1 MRVPSE
7 LPRQKARK
15 RRVGNRGRV
24 IIISAVALVVV
35 LFLSAQGIAGF
46 YTDYLWFDSIGF
58 TDLFIGIIAA
68 RFVLAAIFTLTFAAM
83 LFVNLV
89 VADRLAP
96 DIREPGPEE
105 QFIER
110 YQQLLGRRKVLAYL
124 GVAVLFGL
132 VAGVPV
138 SGQWNAWL
146 LFVNAKSFGISDPQF
161 GADVGFYVFRLPF
174 LSFVVDW
181 LFAALVIILVITAVA
196 HYLNGGI
203 RLQVQG
209 QRVTPQVKLHL
220 SILLAALALLRA
232 GGYWLQQYE
241 LTTST
246 RGVVDGA
253 AYTDVNAQLP
263 AIRLLALISVVAAVL
278 LIANVWRRGW
288 RLPIIA
294 VGLWAVVATIAGT
307 AYPTFV
313 QRFVVQPAESRREA
327 PFIERNIEATKAAMG
342 LSEVEE
348 IPYQVGPA
356 DLDALEAQSESLAN
370 VRLIDPDIVLP
381 TFQRLQGLR
390 SFYRFNELDVDRYE
404 VNGEMQ
410 QALVGVREL
419 NATDLPLDTWEGRH
433 LAYTHGYGA
442 AVAPASRIQANG
454 QPAFYDVS
462 PETPGPKLERP
473 ELYFGENLQSYAVV
487 NTERDE
493 ISFSGGA
500 DTTTRYEGSGGV
512 GLSSTL
518 RRAAYAIRFG
528 EWNLFGSGLINSES
542 RIIYLRDVRERV
554 ELLAPFLSFDAD
566 PYPVI
571 LEGRIFWI
579 VDGYTTTDRYPY
591 AQRADTDQL
600 PQRSGLQQRFNYVR
614 NSVKAVV
621 DAYDGDVAF
630 YVVDESDPLIRAYAG
645 AFPELF
651 EPTSAIPDELRE
663 HFRYPEDL
671 FRVQTNTWARY
682 HLEDAQRF
690 YQRNDAWS
698 VSQDAPK
705 TQNNPTAPAQ
715 QTATGI
721 PIRAREQRFTPYY
734 TLTQLPGSDRT
745 EFVLV
750 RPFSPFSE
758 QDTRRELIALMTA
771 SSEPESYGRLRV
783 FTMSSPLP
791 DGPALVATNVQQ
803 TFAAELTLLDQQG
816 SRVSF
821 GDLQILPVGNTVVNV
836 RPWFVQASSGAPVP
850 ELRFVTV
857 THNKESYRGSTLEQ
871 ALAAAFPGLELD
883 LGSVVGGTSTGG
895 SGDGG
900 GGGGTTPPTTAPPTT
915 APQDP
920 SGSVEELLAEAERL
934 YQQAQV
940 ALQAGDLGEYQRLV
954 DEAFEAA
961 RQAAELASGGDV
973 TTTAPTTAA
982 PAPEPTTTSPP
993 TTLST

>member
-58 TDLFIGIIAA
+58 TDPFIGIIAA
-68 RFVLAAIFTLTFAAM
+68 RFVLAGIFTLTFAAM

-313 QRFVVQPAESRREA
+313 QRFVV
-327 PFIERNIEATKAAMG
+327 
-342 LSEVEE
+342 
-348 IPYQVGPA
+348 
-356 DLDALEAQSESLAN
+356 
-370 VRLIDPDIVLP
+370 
-381 TFQRLQGLR
+381 
-390 SFYRFNELDVDRYE
+390 
-404 VNGEMQ
+404 
-410 QALVGVREL
+410 
-419 NATDLPLDTWEGRH
+419 
-433 LAYTHGYGA
+433 
-442 AVAPASRIQANG
+442 
-454 QPAFYDVS
+454 
-462 PETPGPKLERP
+462 
-473 ELYFGENLQSYAVV
+473 
-487 NTERDE
+487 
-493 ISFSGGA
+493 
-500 DTTTRYEGSGGV
+500 
-512 GLSSTL
+512 
-518 RRAAYAIRFG
+518 
-528 EWNLFGSGLINSES
+528 
-542 RIIYLRDVRERV
+542 
-554 ELLAPFLSFDAD
+554 
-566 PYPVI
+566 
-571 LEGRIFWI
+571 
-579 VDGYTTTDRYPY
+579 
-591 AQRADTDQL
+591 
-600 PQRSGLQQRFNYVR
+600 
-614 NSVKAVV
+614 
-621 DAYDGDVAF
+621 
-630 YVVDESDPLIRAYAG
+630 
-645 AFPELF
+645 
-651 EPTSAIPDELRE
+651 
-663 HFRYPEDL
+663 
-671 FRVQTNTWARY
+671 
-682 HLEDAQRF
+682 
-690 YQRNDAWS
+690 
-698 VSQDAPK
+698 
-705 TQNNPTAPAQ
+705 
-715 QTATGI
+715 
-721 PIRAREQRFTPYY
+721 
-734 TLTQLPGSDRT
+734 
-745 EFVLV
+745 
-750 RPFSPFSE
+750 
-758 QDTRRELIALMTA
+758 
-771 SSEPESYGRLRV
+771 
-783 FTMSSPLP
+783 
-791 DGPALVATNVQQ
+791 
-803 TFAAELTLLDQQG
+803 
-816 SRVSF
+816 
-821 GDLQILPVGNTVVNV
+821 
-836 RPWFVQASSGAPVP
+836 
-850 ELRFVTV
+850 
-857 THNKESYRGSTLEQ
+857 
-871 ALAAAFPGLELD
+871 
-883 LGSVVGGTSTGG
+883 
-895 SGDGG
+895 
-900 GGGGTTPPTTAPPTT
+900 
-915 APQDP
+915 
-920 SGSVEELLAEAERL
+920 
-934 YQQAQV
+934 
-940 ALQAGDLGEYQRLV
+940 
-954 DEAFEAA
+954 
-961 RQAAELASGGDV
+961 
-973 TTTAPTTAA
+973 
-982 PAPEPTTTSPP
+982 
-993 TTLST
+993 